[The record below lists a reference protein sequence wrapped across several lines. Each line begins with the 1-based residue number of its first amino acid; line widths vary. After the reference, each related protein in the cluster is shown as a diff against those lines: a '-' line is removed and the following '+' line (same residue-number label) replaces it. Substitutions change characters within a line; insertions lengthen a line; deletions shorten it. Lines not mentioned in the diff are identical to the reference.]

1 MVKKVL
7 KIVGIIVGGLL
18 GLVVIAVAAIYILS
32 SIRFNKTYNVQVE
45 PISVPTD
52 SAAIDRGH
60 HLVTIHLC
68 VDCHGENLAGQAFI
82 DSPPVATIYAANLTS
97 GKGGVGAEFTNEDFV
112 RVLRHGVDPEGKS
125 VYFMPAEEFH
135 YLSDQDI
142 GDIIAYIRSV
152 PPVDAEHPEPKVGPM
167 GRLFYLMGN
176 FPLMPAEM
184 IDQTAPP
191 PSAPEPGVTA
201 GYGRYLA
208 VTCMG
213 CHGQDLAGGPIG
225 GAPPGTPPAAN
236 LTPGGD
242 LASWS
247 EADFATAVRTGAT
260 PSGKQLNE
268 FMPYRFFSAM
278 TDDEI
283 AAVWAYLQTVPAVTM
298 SSQ

>member
-7 KIVGIIVGGLL
+7 KIVGIAAGALL
-18 GLVVIAVAAIYILS
+18 GLIFIAVAAIYIVS
-32 SIRFNKTYNVQVE
+32 STRFNKTYHVQVE
-45 PISVPTD
+45 PVSVPAD
-52 SAAIDRGH
+52 PAAIARGH

-82 DSPPVATIYAANLTS
+82 DSPPVATIYSANLTS
-97 GKGGVGAEFTNEDFV
+97 GKGGVGAEFSNEDLV

-152 PPVDAEHPEPKVGPM
+152 PPVDAVHPEPKVGPM

-176 FPLMPAEM
+176 FPLMPAEL
-184 IDQTAPP
+184 IDQTSPP
-191 PSAPEPGVTA
+191 PTSPEPGVTA
-201 GYGRYLA
+201 DYGGYLT
-208 VTCMG
+208 VTCKG

-242 LASWS
+242 LAHWS
-247 EADFATAVRTGAT
+247 EQDFAKTIRTGVT

-268 FMPYRFFSAM
+268 FMPYKFFASM

-283 AAVWAYLQTVPAVTM
+283 AAVWAYLQTVPPVTT
-298 SSQ
+298 SSH